1 MTFKEEMSSAALTFE
16 SNMTDAILRIKSKQK
31 AIKNME
37 YELQLLKDDIV
48 NIANRRPNDII
59 VSYIPL
65 AKKWLDMKNK
75 VDKRKNCTEKTAYK
89 FLCEKLSEYIGL
101 PISNI
106 NKIWQIGMQSPCGYN
121 IDLDGHY
128 TLEIPVYGNLTYDY
142 VYMFNG
148 AKYRL
153 LESKAGNSCLYAVWE
168 CYNLQDIKK
177 YFTEKENNVKHET

>member
-1 MTFKEEMSSAALTFE
+1 MTFKEEMSSAALAFE
-16 SNMTDAILRIKSKQK
+16 NNMTDAMLRIKSKQK

-89 FLCEKLSEYIGL
+89 FLCERLSEYMGL
-101 PISNI
+101 PVSDI
-106 NKIWQIGMQSPCGYN
+106 KEIWQIGMQSVCGYDIN
-121 IDLDGHY
+121 IDGY
-128 TLEIPVYGNLTYDY
+128 FTLEVPVYGHLTYDY

-153 LESKAGNSCLYAVWE
+153 LESKVGNSCLYAVWE
-168 CYNLQDIKK
+168 GYDLCKLAEC
-177 YFTEKENNVKHET
+177 FTREEEK